1 MIDEQSDEEQHD
13 YKNLPYIDDDDEDF
27 ACSSMPVLFDQ
38 QILSDLIRDFSF
50 SKESSKV
57 LGSQL
62 KDRNLLQ
69 CGTKIT
75 FHRTRDIEFVPFFD
89 DQLNF
94 VFYKDI
100 PGVLIKLGV
109 TE

>member
-1 MIDEQSDEEQHD
+1 MIDEHSDEEQHD
-13 YKNLPYIDDDDEDF
+13 YKNLPYIDDDDGDF
-27 ACSSMPVLFDQ
+27 ACSSMPVLFNQ
-38 QILSDLIRDFSF
+38 QILSDLIRDFSL

-62 KDRNLLQ
+62 KDQNLLQ
-69 CGTKIT
+69 HGTKIT
-75 FHRTRDIEFVPFFD
+75 FHRTRDIDVPLFD